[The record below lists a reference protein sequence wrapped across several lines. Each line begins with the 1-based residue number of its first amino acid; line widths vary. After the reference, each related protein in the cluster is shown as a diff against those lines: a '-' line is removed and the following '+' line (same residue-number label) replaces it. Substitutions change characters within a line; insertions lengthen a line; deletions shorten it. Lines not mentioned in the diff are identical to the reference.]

1 MEVYPSYP
9 HAHAGTLGAVVGW
22 GGCAFAPSSG
32 GRLLRGGGGC
42 CLESS
47 CALTWGLVLFCRLVN
62 RHRELVFAP
71 AVFSPPSFFWGGSSV
86 PPSPFLQKR
95 KLKLKFVRVK
105 TRNLRTY
112 LLLHHEQTIL
122 SRFDRRGRHKL
133 LSSTHRCGSYKSD
146 SSAIEIAFVSVAL
159 EGIASTTDASNAAGF
174 IVIIQASQARQH
186 GHGMRYLSGLRLE
199 DVSR

>member
-1 MEVYPSYP
+1 MAISWRVA
-9 HAHAGTLGAVVGW
+9 AHSLGALS
-22 GGCAFAPSSG
+22 CFAVWSIGTGSWSLHPPFF
-32 GRLLRGGGGC
+32 RLLG
-42 CLESS
+42 
-47 CALTWGLVLFCRLVN
+47 
-62 RHRELVFAP
+62 
-71 AVFSPPSFFWGGSSV
+71 PSFFWGGSSV